1 MRSDTP
7 SEGSESAGDEVVKKS
22 GNEVKRV
29 RSLRN
34 LRRKKIVGDGAAGDE
49 ETSFLERFKN
59 TVTTSDPEKQRKKS
73 IRRKQKEEV
82 SSDFILYPLL
92 KSVSFQG
99 FCSIT
104 IFSPNLLRLCLFF
117 NETMI
122 VAAPFME
129 RSFQICQFLP
139 NGKKTEQQ
147 FNSAYRHRLWI
158 YFVTVCCIC

>member
-7 SEGSESAGDEVVKKS
+7 SEGNESAGDEVVKKS

-59 TVTTSDPEKQRKKS
+59 TVTTSDPEKLRKKS

-82 SSDFILYPLL
+82 SSDFTLYPLL
-92 KSVSFQG
+92 KSAFFKVFVQLQFSHQ
-99 FCSIT
+99 
-104 IFSPNLLRLCLFF
+104 IF
-117 NETMI
+117 
-122 VAAPFME
+122 
-129 RSFQICQFLP
+129 
-139 NGKKTEQQ
+139 
-147 FNSAYRHRLWI
+147 
-158 YFVTVCCIC
+158 

>member
-1 MRSDTP
+1 MKKDVITPFVYFLCPLVRSDTP

-82 SSDFILYPLL
+82 SSDLILYPLL
-92 KSVSFQG
+92 KSVFFKV

-104 IFSPNLLRLCLFF
+104 IFSPNLLR
-117 NETMI
+117 
-122 VAAPFME
+122 
-129 RSFQICQFLP
+129 
-139 NGKKTEQQ
+139 
-147 FNSAYRHRLWI
+147 
-158 YFVTVCCIC
+158 